1 MTHGYHRDR
10 VRVEEDQV
18 KPDPSSKQTTPPTQ
32 EPRPMK
38 TGLPPGLKRCV
49 KDRAA
54 KAKRAMTLLK

>member
-1 MTHGYHRDR
+1 M
-10 VRVEEDQV
+10 